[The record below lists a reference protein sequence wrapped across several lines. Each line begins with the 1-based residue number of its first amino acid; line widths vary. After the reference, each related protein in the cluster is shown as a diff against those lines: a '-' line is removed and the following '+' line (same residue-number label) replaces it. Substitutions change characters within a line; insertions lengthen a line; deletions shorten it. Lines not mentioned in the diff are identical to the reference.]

1 MPRDNRANE
10 LLLVKGFYE
19 ARQAHHRQTSFAS
32 LTSSCKAS
40 GSLGR
45 REGWVLSREQLNQ
58 NNGVQKQ
65 SGSNLRVYH
74 LSLLYCAMVL

>member
-40 GSLGR
+40 AQTWKPGEKG
-45 REGWVLSREQLNQ
+45 GMGFEQ
-58 NNGVQKQ
+58 G
-65 SGSNLRVYH
+65 
-74 LSLLYCAMVL
+74 AT